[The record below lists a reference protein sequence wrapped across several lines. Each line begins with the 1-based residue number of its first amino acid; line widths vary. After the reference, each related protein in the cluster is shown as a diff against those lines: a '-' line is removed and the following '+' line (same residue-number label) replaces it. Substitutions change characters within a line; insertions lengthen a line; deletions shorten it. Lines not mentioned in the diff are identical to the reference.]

1 MFTPKSVDQIEQEL
15 RALILARTPLSDF
28 TDGGVAATLVRAIA
42 HEIAATER
50 SLYRVREGFFLGNA
64 NGLELDERVGELP
77 PAGVTRLPS
86 APAAGAV
93 LRISR
98 GTTSGELII
107 PAGSLFRGTNGVSY
121 KTTVAAIIVDGA
133 SQVDNVHV
141 VALERGIQSNIAAD
155 QITTVVTAPAA
166 VVSCTNTAAL
176 TNGTNGETDS
186 SLKSRALT
194 YLQSLNRCQPTALD
208 FLARSFV
215 ASDGQRMPFVSV
227 YEDTE
232 NLGYSEVIV
241 DDGVG
246 MELTAV
252 SRAGTVTSGTVG
264 SGGYLLMYHE
274 SPAVAPLIAN
284 THVKLFRSNV
294 QIPINSGSLVSIPER
309 GILYLK
315 AGVAQPGDS
324 WQVTG
329 YSVFTGFIAEL
340 QREIEGD
347 VNNPSIFTGFR
358 AAGTRVRVTTAE
370 KQLVNFDVAI
380 QPVDGA
386 AFSDLENAVRVALQG
401 FIAGIAPGQPL
412 YVSAMVAVARQVP
425 GVRDVSFYN
434 RGSAELMRNVYPN
447 SPRSAIR
454 VDSNSIVV
462 TNVPA
467 S

>member
-1 MFTPKSVDQIEQEL
+1 MFTPKSVDQVEQEL

-77 PAGVTRLPS
+77 PAGLTRLPS

-93 LRISR
+93 LRIVRS
-98 GTTSGELII
+98 TTTGALVI

-121 KTTVAAIIVDGA
+121 KTTAAATIADGA
-133 SQVDNVHV
+133 TQVDNVHV
-141 VALERGIQSNIAAD
+141 VALERGIQGNIAQN
-155 QITTVVTAPAA
+155 QITTVVNAPAA
-166 VVSCTNTAAL
+166 VVSCTNTAPL

-215 ASDGQRMPFVSV
+215 ASSGQRMPFVSV

-232 NLGYSEVIV
+232 NLGYTEVIV

-246 MELTAV
+246 MELGAV
-252 SRAGTVTSGTVG
+252 SRPGNVTQGTVS
-264 SGGYLLMYHE
+264 SGGYLFMYHE
-274 SPAVAPLIAN
+274 SPATAPLLEN
-284 THVKLFRSNV
+284 TQVKLFRNNAQVTLSK
-294 QIPINSGSLVSIPER
+294 GSVVSLPER

-315 AGVAQPGDS
+315 AGVAQPGDT

-340 QREIEGD
+340 QQEIEGD
-347 VNNPSIFTGFR
+347 VNNPAVFTGFR

-370 KQLVNFDVAI
+370 KQLVYFDVAI
-380 QPVDGA
+380 QPADGA
-386 AFSDLENAVRVALQG
+386 TFSDLENAVRIALQG

-425 GVRDVSFYN
+425 GVRDVSFYG

-454 VDSNSIVV
+454 VDSSSIVV